1 MPVVRSFGT
10 GPSVVALHGFSHTGK
25 QFYEISRLLPHHLI
39 APDLPGHGDHA
50 TFPCDID
57 GVVRF
62 VGDTIVEHT
71 TPPAPLLGY
80 SQGGRIAL
88 LAAIARPDL
97 VSALILVSATAG
109 IADRSQRARRA
120 DLDRNLAATIVAE
133 GIEAF
138 LDDWTSRPMT
148 STAHLNAT
156 RRATDRAIRRAN
168 TADGLAS
175 ALVGYGQ
182 GAQPSVWDNLAE
194 VSCPTLLI
202 SGATDTTYTV
212 IAASM
217 AERMPEA
224 HTVVIPEAGH
234 NPILDA
240 PGPVA
245 GAISGF
251 LDRDG

>member
-1 MPVVRSFGT
+1 VPVVRSFGT
-10 GPSVVALHGFSHTGK
+10 GPPVVALHGFTHTGK
-25 QFYEISRLLPHHLI
+25 QFHEIARSLPYHLI
-39 APDLPGHGDHA
+39 APDLPGHGVHA

-57 GVVRF
+57 SVVRF
-62 VGDTIVEHT
+62 VGDTVVEHT

-88 LAAIARPDL
+88 LVAIARPDL
-97 VSALILVSATAG
+97 VSRLVLVSATAG
-109 IADRSQRARRA
+109 IDDPSQRKRRA
-120 DLDRNLAATIVAE
+120 ELDRNLAGSIVAD

-148 STAHLNAT
+148 STGHLGAT

-168 TADGLAS
+168 TADGLAA
-175 ALVGYGQ
+175 ALIGYGQ
-182 GAQPSVWDNLAE
+182 GAQPSVWDDLAD
-194 VSCPTLLI
+194 VRCPTLLI
-202 SGATDTTYTV
+202 SGATDPTYTV
-212 IAASM
+212 IAAAM
-217 AERMPEA
+217 AERMA
-224 HTVVIPEAGH
+224 DARTVVIPGAGH

-251 LDRDG
+251 LDRDR

>member
-10 GPSVVALHGFSHTGK
+10 GPPVIALHGFTHTGK
-25 QFYEISRLLPHHLI
+25 QFYEISRSLPYQLI
-39 APDLPGHGDHA
+39 APDLPGHGAHA
-50 TFPCDID
+50 TFPCDMD
-57 GVVRF
+57 SVVRF
-62 VGDTIVEHT
+62 VSDTIVEHA

-80 SQGGRIAL
+80 SQGGRVAL
-88 LAAIARPDL
+88 LVAIARPDL
-97 VSALILVSATAG
+97 VSRLILVSATAG

-120 DLDRNLAATIVAE
+120 DLDRNLAASIVAE

-148 STAHLNAT
+148 STGHLSAT
-156 RRATDRAIRRAN
+156 RRATDRAIRSAN
-168 TADGLAS
+168 TADGLAN

-182 GAQPSVWDNLAE
+182 GAQPPAWDDLAE
-194 VSCPTLLI
+194 VRCPTLLI
-202 SGATDTTYTV
+202 SGATDATYTV
-212 IAASM
+212 IAASI
-217 AERMPEA
+217 AERMA
-224 HTVVIPEAGH
+224 DALTVVIPDAGH